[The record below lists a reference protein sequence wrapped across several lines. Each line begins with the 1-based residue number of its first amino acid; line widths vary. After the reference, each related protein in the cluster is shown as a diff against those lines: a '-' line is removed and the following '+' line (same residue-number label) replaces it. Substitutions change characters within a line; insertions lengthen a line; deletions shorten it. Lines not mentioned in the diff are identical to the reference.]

1 MAKSTGSASEED
13 EAGRQKGQLFGI
25 DRVNVPGTLPGK
37 LEAPE
42 DAVSSQI
49 HVMTYD
55 ADTITGHEVSTAEE
69 IVALREKNRVLWVD
83 VSGLA
88 DIELV
93 RALGAAFSLHRL
105 ALEDVVS
112 VHQRPKAE
120 DYGDYVFI
128 VARAIIE
135 DAAGDT
141 EQVSMFLGSDY
152 LLTFQERPADCFAT
166 VRKRLRDAAG
176 RIRSSGADYLCYALI
191 DSIIDGYFPK
201 LETYGESLEALEDDV
216 VAKPDPQYIGELHAL
231 KRDFLMIRRAVWPL
245 RETIN
250 TLIRDDHSHFTDSTR
265 IYLRD
270 CYDHTIQL
278 IDIVETYREIAN
290 GLLDVYISSVSAKL
304 NEVMK
309 VLTIIA
315 TIFIPLGFVASLYGM
330 NFNPEASPWNMPE
343 LDWRYGYPAVLL
355 FMTSVGCGMLFLF
368 WRMGWIGRGPKR
380 RRGRRGG
387 ED

>member
-1 MAKSTGSASEED
+1 MAKSTGSTSEND
-13 EAGRQKGQLFGI
+13 DAGRQKGQLFGI

-49 HVMTYD
+49 HVLTYNT
-55 ADTITGHEVSTAEE
+55 DTITEHDVSTADE
-69 IVALREKNRVLWVD
+69 IVALRGEGKVLWVD

-88 DIELV
+88 NIELL
-93 RALGAAFSLHRL
+93 RALGEAFSLHRL

-120 DYGDYVFI
+120 DYGEYVFI
-128 VARAIIE
+128 VARSMVKEAIAE
-135 DAAGDT
+135 T
-141 EQVSMFLGSDY
+141 EQVSMFLGSGL
-152 LLTFQERPADCFAT
+152 LLTFQERPGDCFAA

-201 LETYGESLEALEDDV
+201 LESYGESLEALEDDV
-216 VAKPDPQYIGELHAL
+216 VAKPDPEHIGELHAL

-250 TLIRDDHSHFTDSTR
+250 TLIRDENAHFTDTTR

-330 NFNPEASPWNMPE
+330 NFDPEASSWNMPE
-343 LDWRYGYPAVLL
+343 LRWVYGYPAVLL
-355 FMTSVGCGMLFLF
+355 FMTTVGCAMLFWF

-380 RRGRRGG
+380 RRRRRGG

>member
-1 MAKSTGSASEED
+1 MANSPDSASEKD

-25 DRVNVPGTLPGK
+25 DRVTVPGTLPGK
-37 LEAPE
+37 LEAPD

-49 HVMTYD
+49 RVMTYD
-55 ADTITGHEVSTAEE
+55 AETITEHQVATVEE
-69 IVALREKNRVLWVD
+69 IVALRGKDKVLWVD
-83 VSGLA
+83 ISGLS
-88 DIELV
+88 DIELI
-93 RALGAAFSLHRL
+93 RALGEAFSLHRL

-120 DYGDYVFI
+120 DYGDYAFI
-128 VARAIIE
+128 VTRTLVP
-135 DAAGDT
+135 DTLTDT
-141 EQVSMFLGSDY
+141 EQVSMFLGPDY
-152 LLTFQERPADCFAT
+152 LLTFQERHADCFHA
-166 VRKRLRDAAG
+166 VRKRLLDAAG
-176 RIRSSGADYLCYALI
+176 RIRGSGADYLCYALI

-201 LETYGESLEALEDDV
+201 LELYGEKLEALEDDV
-216 VAKPDPQYIGELHAL
+216 VQKPDPAHIGELHDL
-231 KRDFLMIRRAVWPL
+231 KRNFLMIRRAVWPL

-250 TLIRDDHSHFTDSTR
+250 TLIRDDHAHFTESTR

-270 CYDHTIQL
+270 CYDHAIQL

-330 NFNPEASPWNMPE
+330 NFDQDASPWNMPE
-343 LDWRYGYPAVLL
+343 LRWKYGYPAVLL
-355 FMTSVGCGMLFLF
+355 FMTAVGCGMLYYF

-380 RRGRRGG
+380 RRRRYSD

>member
-1 MAKSTGSASEED
+1 MW
-13 EAGRQKGQLFGI
+13 I
-25 DRVNVPGTLPGK
+25 
-37 LEAPE
+37 
-42 DAVSSQI
+42 
-49 HVMTYD
+49 
-55 ADTITGHEVSTAEE
+55 
-69 IVALREKNRVLWVD
+69 D

-88 DIELV
+88 NIELL
-93 RALGAAFSLHRL
+93 RGLGEAFSLHRL
-105 ALEDVVS
+105 ALEDVVT

-120 DYGDYVFI
+120 DYGHYVFI
-128 VARAIIE
+128 VARSMVQDT
-135 DAAGDT
+135 DAET
-141 EQVSMFLGSDY
+141 EQVSMFLSSSV
-152 LLTFQERPADCFAT
+152 LLTFQERPGDCFAV

-176 RIRSSGADYLCYALI
+176 RIRGSGADYLCYALI

-201 LETYGESLEALEDDV
+201 LETYGENLEALEDEV
-216 VAKPDPQYIGELHAL
+216 VASPDPEHIGELHEL

-250 TLIRDDHSHFTDSTR
+250 TLIRDDHGHFTESTR

-330 NFNPEASPWNMPE
+330 NFDQDASRWNMPE
-343 LDWRYGYPAVLL
+343 LGWAYGYPAILL
-355 FMTSVGCGMLFLF
+355 FMMTVGCGMLYWF

-380 RRGRRGG
+380 RGRRRGDG
-387 ED
+387 D